1 MCIRDRFSTV
11 QVRIV
16 GQTWDW
22 KSPQSVPGSQQWSGT
37 AWFVSHQDIGDG
49 TVVEDPNELLLITNA
64 HVAADALYAT
74 IMVPSA
80 GSHPIEVDVIGTCV
94 ARDLAML
101 RVKNPADLMNT
112 VNWKPAM
119 LRLGDSDK
127 MKRAGQVMVLGYPL
141 GLAGVKASMGF
152 VSGYQQFEEQLYLQV
167 TAPIDG
173 GNSGGPLLDELGEV
187 VGVVSAKIAQA
198 SGMSFA
204 IPAVELKALLHVLY
218 TRRAVYLPLVGLST
232 PMVTSRHARDYF
244 GVSAAA
250 CTNQSGLLIDSVMPS
265 SLLSGAGVQPG
276 DVLLSLDGASVDR
289 FSQVW
294 VGEIEDRVHLTTFLA
309 RKAFG
314 EELSLHVWRGDKL
327 VELQVVYDSTP
338 ALAVPQIPETV
349 NAAPYS
355 VAFAGVTMMNL
366 TYNILE
372 AMFNAR
378 LAKFVDPVERL
389 TPHVLVV
396 NVDANSPAGID
407 GSISQGYLV
416 NQVNGQQV
424 SSLAQVCHAMVGD
437 DSDWVTIH
445 TDCGMIIFS
454 KEEVIAHECSNPYSK
469 PNRLCEWPCPV
480 EEVVDEE
487 PEEASPCSDEEDGAT
502 ACDPPAVKVHITVE
516 ECGKTPEEPACKR
529 LLGEQA
535 KTLKVAKVKAVEK
548 VKVAR
553 APKVAKAKAVEKVKA
568 PKVAKF
574 KALKPLK
581 KLKKLKTAKIGN

>member
-1 MCIRDRFSTV
+1 MIRRPPRSTLSSSSAASDVYKRQVSTQSTGYCKAAMVVLARVLIALCFCMVFASSESMTGSETILLDEGKEQMPSAVQISESARDQWPAAPRRHRADTLGESVTPCKSCATMSKIYGIVHPTAGKPPQWGRANDQAKGCWIAMDCDMSGAKVEFQKSAPGLKGFHGKKQPTQSAPHSSNDHLERGQISEMEAAVKPVDAEIVPDTVNGVVDWESVVDRTMFSTV

-338 ALAVPQIPETV
+338 ALAVPQIPELSLIHISEPTR
-349 NAAPYS
+349 PY
-355 VAFAGVTMMNL
+355 
-366 TYNILE
+366 
-372 AMFNAR
+372 
-378 LAKFVDPVERL
+378 
-389 TPHVLVV
+389 
-396 NVDANSPAGID
+396 
-407 GSISQGYLV
+407 
-416 NQVNGQQV
+416 
-424 SSLAQVCHAMVGD
+424 
-437 DSDWVTIH
+437 
-445 TDCGMIIFS
+445 
-454 KEEVIAHECSNPYSK
+454 
-469 PNRLCEWPCPV
+469 
-480 EEVVDEE
+480 
-487 PEEASPCSDEEDGAT
+487 
-502 ACDPPAVKVHITVE
+502 
-516 ECGKTPEEPACKR
+516 
-529 LLGEQA
+529 
-535 KTLKVAKVKAVEK
+535 
-548 VKVAR
+548 
-553 APKVAKAKAVEKVKA
+553 
-568 PKVAKF
+568 
-574 KALKPLK
+574 
-581 KLKKLKTAKIGN
+581 